1 MILYELLL
9 IVLLCVNYIK
19 NVIYFSNLF
28 ESTKFNF
35 LLSNDELTVKPTI
48 T

>member
-1 MILYELLL
+1 MILYELLY

-28 ESTKFNF
+28 SSTELKFNAF
-35 LLSNDELTVKPTI
+35 KQ
-48 T
+48 

>member
-19 NVIYFSNLF
+19 NVIYFSNLSS
-28 ESTKFNF
+28 STELKFYAF
-35 LLSNDELTVKPTI
+35 KR
-48 T
+48 